1 MGATSLED
9 GREGHDL
16 FIVVGARERRQSDE
30 ETAGDGGVFNVFNV
44 VSFTKRNGGD
54 NTGYGRGW
62 GSDPSIPGAEGAEA
76 RGAQPTGSQW
86 RRRRLCLI

>member
-1 MGATSLED
+1 MVERVTT
-9 GREGHDL
+9 L

-54 NTGYGRGW
+54 GAATLRSLAQRARRPEALSRPVVNGGGGFAWSRGW
-62 GSDPSIPGAEGAEA
+62 
-76 RGAQPTGSQW
+76 
-86 RRRRLCLI
+86 RR